1 MLSYDAITSIVQA
14 MPFASQYS
22 LAADLFPGSKGA
34 NYVTKFAEDKVYMM
48 ESVSRVF
55 DDLPSSCVTKYGIEL
70 PDQQQWTILLDTP
83 VYSLPNYPLPPL
95 HKIPTWQKLHAAG
108 HVGPYRLRLT
118 NRFSTPLEHFEVNI
132 EIESTN
138 NDTNP
143 DFIAT
148 IDAEAYDNN
157 QELIMSGMRICP
169 LNSNSQSSIQL
180 IPTSTSTQQY
190 NIKYCHYRQQDIYQ
204 WPKDNALIYTTNPPW
219 CHLTDYTV
227 GLNQE
232 QMHHLLHC
240 TAE

>member
-70 PDQQQWTILLDTP
+70 PDQQQWTIQLNTP
-83 VYSLPNYPLPPL
+83 VYSLPSQIPPL

-118 NRFSTPLEHFEVNI
+118 NRFSTPLEHFDVNI

-138 NDTNP
+138 DPND
-143 DFIAT
+143 FVAT

-169 LNSNSQSSIQL
+169 LNPNSHSQFQL
-180 IPTSTSTQQY
+180 IPTSTQH
-190 NIKYCHYRQQDIYQ
+190 NIKYCHYRQQDIYK
-204 WPKDNALIYTTNPPW
+204 WPKDNAVIYTTNPPW

-227 GLNQE
+227 GLTQE
-232 QMHHLLHC
+232 QIHKLLHC
-240 TAE
+240 TAK